1 MSFDFQD
8 GHPDLE
14 RVPSAL
20 SAREGVLVSII
31 VHLLVIIAVLL
42 VPQLPFFKARAAAAK
57 AAAEAARQ
65 AMLEKQQE
73 NRTFVFVQPKVE
85 LEPLR
90 PPPPRAPLSDRD
102 RTARLNERP
111 PNPKNSQPFH
121 RGNTPEFVE
130 PSPPPQTSRNQA
142 PAQPAD
148 PTPAES
154 QSASRDRGAEN
165 ALQFPDT
172 GNRPPATSGAGAP
185 PAGQTGPLGEALR
198 NLSRYTDQNS
208 FDNPNGG
215 DINQF
220 GPLQFDTKGVEFG
233 PWIRRFVAQVKRNW
247 FVPHGGDVA
256 ARPCRDHVLRP
267 SQRRAHRRDRDR
279 AVQRRLVQHR
289 RRERAARLEPH
300 RAAAAGV
307 SGRQGVLHGHLLL
320 QRDAAGAVIVPRVRS
335 NSVS

>member
-1 MSFDFQD
+1 MYFDFQD

-65 AMLEKQQE
+65 AMLEKEQE

-233 PWIRRFVAQVKRNW
+233 PWVRRFVAQVKRNW
-247 FVPHGGDVA
+247 FVPQA
-256 ARPCRDHVLRP
+256 AMSLRGHVVITFYVHKNGALTDITVIAP
-267 SQRRAHRRDRDR
+267 SN
-279 AVQRRLVQHR
+279 V
-289 RRERAARLEPH
+289 ESFNN
-300 RAAAAGV
+300 AAANALATSNPTYPLPPEYPADKAFFTV
-307 SGRQGVLHGHLLL
+307 TFYYNEMPPQ
-320 QRDAAGAVIVPRVRS
+320 VP
-335 NSVS
+335 

>member
-1 MSFDFQD
+1 MYFDFQD

-65 AMLEKQQE
+65 TMLEKQQE

-130 PSPPPQTSRNQA
+130 PSPPPRTSRNQA

-233 PWIRRFVAQVKRNW
+233 PWVRRFVAQVKRNW
-247 FVPHGGDVA
+247 FVPQA
-256 ARPCRDHVLRP
+256 AMSLRGHVVITFYVHKNGALTDITVIAP
-267 SQRRAHRRDRDR
+267 SN
-279 AVQRRLVQHR
+279 V
-289 RRERAARLEPH
+289 ESFNN
-300 RAAAAGV
+300 AAANALATSNPTYPLPPEYPADKAFFTV
-307 SGRQGVLHGHLLL
+307 TFYYNEMPPQ
-320 QRDAAGAVIVPRVRS
+320 VP
-335 NSVS
+335 

>member
-1 MSFDFQD
+1 MYFDFQD

-20 SAREGVLVSII
+20 SAREGVLLSII

-65 AMLEKQQE
+65 AMLEKQRE

-102 RTARLNERP
+102 RTALLNERP
-111 PNPKNSQPFH
+111 PNPRNSQPFH

-130 PSPPPQTSRNQA
+130 PSPPPQPQRNQA

-154 QSASRDRGAEN
+154 QSASRDRGAES
-165 ALQFPDT
+165 ALQFPET
-172 GNRPPATSGAGAP
+172 GNRPQPKSGAGAP

-233 PWIRRFVAQVKRNW
+233 PWVRRFVAQVKRNW
-247 FVPHGGDVA
+247 FVPQA
-256 ARPCRDHVLRP
+256 AMSLRGHVVITFYVHKNGALTDITVIAP
-267 SQRRAHRRDRDR
+267 SNVDSFNN
-279 AVQRRLVQHR
+279 
-289 RRERAARLEPH
+289 
-300 RAAAAGV
+300 AAANALATSNPTYPLPPEYPADKAFFTV
-307 SGRQGVLHGHLLL
+307 TFYYNEMPPQ
-320 QRDAAGAVIVPRVRS
+320 VP
-335 NSVS
+335 

>member
-1 MSFDFQD
+1 MHFDFQD

-65 AMLEKQQE
+65 AMLEKQRE

-102 RTARLNERP
+102 RTALLNERP
-111 PNPKNSQPFH
+111 PNPRNSQPFH

-130 PSPPPQTSRNQA
+130 PSPPPQPQRNQA

-154 QSASRDRGAEN
+154 QSASRDRGAES
-165 ALQFPDT
+165 ALQFPET
-172 GNRPPATSGAGAP
+172 GNRPQPKSGAGAP

-233 PWIRRFVAQVKRNW
+233 PWVRRFVAQVKRNW
-247 FVPHGGDVA
+247 FVPQA
-256 ARPCRDHVLRP
+256 AMSLRGHVVITFYVHKNGALTDITVIAP
-267 SQRRAHRRDRDR
+267 SNVDSFNN
-279 AVQRRLVQHR
+279 
-289 RRERAARLEPH
+289 
-300 RAAAAGV
+300 AAANALATSNPTYPLPPEYPADKAFFTV
-307 SGRQGVLHGHLLL
+307 TFYYNEMPPQ
-320 QRDAAGAVIVPRVRS
+320 VP
-335 NSVS
+335 

>member
-1 MSFDFQD
+1 MYFDLQD

-31 VHLLVIIAVLL
+31 VHLLVIIAILL
-42 VPQLPFFKARAAAAK
+42 VPQLPFFKARAAAAR

-65 AMLEKQQE
+65 AMLEKQRE
-73 NRTFVFVQPKVE
+73 NRTFVFVQPRVE

-102 RTARLNERP
+102 RTARLNQRP
-111 PNPKNSQPFH
+111 PNPQNSQPFH

-130 PSPPPQTSRNQA
+130 PSPAPRTSRTPA
-142 PAQPAD
+142 PAQPAQ

-154 QSASRDRGAEN
+154 QSASRDPGADN
-165 ALQFPDT
+165 ALQFPD
-172 GNRPPATSGAGAP
+172 GGSRPQAKSGASTP
-185 PAGQTGPLGEALR
+185 PAGQSGPLGEALR

-215 DINQF
+215 GDINQF

-233 PWIRRFVAQVKRNW
+233 PWVRRFVAQVKRNW
-247 FVPHGGDVA
+247 FVPQTAMSLRG
-256 ARPCRDHVLRP
+256 HVVITFFVHKNGALTDITVIGP
-267 SQRRAHRRDRDR
+267 SNVDSFNN
-279 AVQRRLVQHR
+279 
-289 RRERAARLEPH
+289 
-300 RAAAAGV
+300 AAANALATSNPTYPLPPEYPADKAFFTV
-307 SGRQGVLHGHLLL
+307 TFYYNEMPPQ
-320 QRDAAGAVIVPRVRS
+320 VP
-335 NSVS
+335 

>member
-1 MSFDFQD
+1 MHFDFQD

-20 SAREGVLVSII
+20 SAREGVLLSII

-65 AMLEKQQE
+65 AMLEKQRE

-102 RTARLNERP
+102 RTALLNERP
-111 PNPKNSQPFH
+111 PNPRNSQPFH

-130 PSPPPQTSRNQA
+130 PSPPPQPQRNQA

-154 QSASRDRGAEN
+154 QSASRDRGAES
-165 ALQFPDT
+165 ALQFPET
-172 GNRPPATSGAGAP
+172 GNRPQPKSGAGAP

-233 PWIRRFVAQVKRNW
+233 PWVRRFVAQVKRNW
-247 FVPHGGDVA
+247 FVPQA
-256 ARPCRDHVLRP
+256 AMSLRGHVVITFYVHKNGALTDITVIAP
-267 SQRRAHRRDRDR
+267 SNVDSFNN
-279 AVQRRLVQHR
+279 
-289 RRERAARLEPH
+289 
-300 RAAAAGV
+300 AAANALATSNPTYPLPPEYPADKAFFTV
-307 SGRQGVLHGHLLL
+307 TFYYNEMPPQ
-320 QRDAAGAVIVPRVRS
+320 VP
-335 NSVS
+335 

>member
-1 MSFDFQD
+1 MYFDFQD
-8 GHPDLE
+8 GHPDVE

-20 SAREGVLVSII
+20 SAREGVLLSII

-42 VPQLPFFKARAAAAK
+42 LPQLPFFKARAAAAK

-65 AMLEKQQE
+65 AMLEKQRE

-102 RTARLNERP
+102 RTALLNQRP

-130 PSPPPQTSRNQA
+130 PSPPAQASRNA
-142 PAQPAD
+142 GPAQPAE

-154 QSASRDRGAEN
+154 QSATRDRGAEN
-165 ALQFPDT
+165 ALQFPDA
-172 GNRPPATSGAGAP
+172 GNRPRATNGASA

-208 FDNPNGG
+208 LENPNGG

-233 PWIRRFVAQVKRNW
+233 PWVRRFVAQVKRNW
-247 FVPHGGDVA
+247 FVPQA
-256 ARPCRDHVLRP
+256 AMSLRGHVVITFNVHKNGALTDITIISP
-267 SQRRAHRRDRDR
+267 SN
-279 AVQRRLVQHR
+279 V
-289 RRERAARLEPH
+289 ESFNN
-300 RAAAAGV
+300 AAANALATSNPTYPLPPEYPAEKAFFTV
-307 SGRQGVLHGHLLL
+307 TFYYNEMPPQ
-320 QRDAAGAVIVPRVRS
+320 VP
-335 NSVS
+335 

>member
-1 MSFDFQD
+1 MYFDFQD

-233 PWIRRFVAQVKRNW
+233 PWVRRFVAQVKRNW
-247 FVPHGGDVA
+247 FVPQA
-256 ARPCRDHVLRP
+256 AMSLRGHVVITFYVHKNGALTDITVIAP
-267 SQRRAHRRDRDR
+267 SN
-279 AVQRRLVQHR
+279 V
-289 RRERAARLEPH
+289 ESFNN
-300 RAAAAGV
+300 AAANALATSNPTYPLPPEYPADKAFFTV
-307 SGRQGVLHGHLLL
+307 TFYYNEMPPQ
-320 QRDAAGAVIVPRVRS
+320 VP
-335 NSVS
+335 

>member
-1 MSFDFQD
+1 MYFDFQD

-185 PAGQTGPLGEALR
+185 PRWTNRSAWRGLAQP
-198 NLSRYTDQNS
+198 
-208 FDNPNGG
+208 
-215 DINQF
+215 
-220 GPLQFDTKGVEFG
+220 
-233 PWIRRFVAQVKRNW
+233 VAI
-247 FVPHGGDVA
+247 H
-256 ARPCRDHVLRP
+256 
-267 SQRRAHRRDRDR
+267 
-279 AVQRRLVQHR
+279 
-289 RRERAARLEPH
+289 
-300 RAAAAGV
+300 
-307 SGRQGVLHGHLLL
+307 
-320 QRDAAGAVIVPRVRS
+320 
-335 NSVS
+335 

>member
-1 MSFDFQD
+1 MHFDFQD

-130 PSPPPQTSRNQA
+130 PSPPPQPSRNQA

-154 QSASRDRGAEN
+154 QSASQDRGAEN

-172 GNRPPATSGAGAP
+172 GNRPQAKSGAGAP

-233 PWIRRFVAQVKRNW
+233 PWVRRFVAQVKRNW
-247 FVPHGGDVA
+247 FVPQA
-256 ARPCRDHVLRP
+256 AMSLRGHVVITFYVHKNGALTDITVIAP
-267 SQRRAHRRDRDR
+267 SN
-279 AVQRRLVQHR
+279 V
-289 RRERAARLEPH
+289 ESFNN
-300 RAAAAGV
+300 AAANALATSNPTYPLPPEYPADKAFFTV
-307 SGRQGVLHGHLLL
+307 TFYYNEMPPQ
-320 QRDAAGAVIVPRVRS
+320 VP
-335 NSVS
+335 

>member
-1 MSFDFQD
+1 MYFDFQD

-20 SAREGVLVSII
+20 SAREGVLLSII
-31 VHLLVIIAVLL
+31 AHLLVIIAVLL
-42 VPQLPFFKARAAAAK
+42 LPQLPFFKARAAAAR

-65 AMLEKQQE
+65 AMLEKQGE

-85 LEPLR
+85 LQPLR

-102 RTARLNERP
+102 RTALLNQRP

-130 PSPPPQTSRNQA
+130 PSPPARASRN
-142 PAQPAD
+142 PSPPQPAE

-165 ALQFPDT
+165 ALQFPDA
-172 GNRPPATSGAGAP
+172 GSRPQARSGSSAP

-208 FDNPNGG
+208 FENPNGGG

-233 PWIRRFVAQVKRNW
+233 PWVRRFVAQVKRNW
-247 FVPHGGDVA
+247 FVPQTAMSLRGHVVITFYVHKNGALTDITVISPSNVDSFNNA
-256 ARPCRDHVLRP
+256 AANALATSNPTYPLP
-267 SQRRAHRRDRDR
+267 PEYPADR
-279 AVQRRLVQHR
+279 AFFTVTFYYNEMPPQ
-289 RRERAARLEPH
+289 
-300 RAAAAGV
+300 
-307 SGRQGVLHGHLLL
+307 
-320 QRDAAGAVIVPRVRS
+320 VP
-335 NSVS
+335 

>member
-1 MSFDFQD
+1 MYFDFQD

-31 VHLLVIIAVLL
+31 VHLLVIIAILL
-42 VPQLPFFKARAAAAK
+42 LPQLPFFKARAAAAK

-65 AMLEKQQE
+65 AMLEKQRE

-102 RTARLNERP
+102 RTARLNQRP
-111 PNPKNSQPFH
+111 PNPTNRQPYH

-130 PSPPPQTSRNQA
+130 PSPPPRAARN
-142 PAQPAD
+142 PGPTQPAD

-154 QSASRDRGAEN
+154 QSATRDRGAEN
-165 ALQFPDT
+165 ALQFPDA
-172 GNRPPATSGAGAP
+172 GSRPQARDGSSVA
-185 PAGQTGPLGEALR
+185 AGQTGPLGEALR

-233 PWIRRFVAQVKRNW
+233 PWVRRFVAQVKRNW
-247 FVPHGGDVA
+247 FVPQTAMRLRGHVVITFNVHKNGALTDITVISPSDIESFNNA
-256 ARPCRDHVLRP
+256 AANALATSNPTYPLPPEYP
-267 SQRRAHRRDRDR
+267 SDR
-279 AVQRRLVQHR
+279 AFFTVTFYYNEMPPQ
-289 RRERAARLEPH
+289 
-300 RAAAAGV
+300 
-307 SGRQGVLHGHLLL
+307 
-320 QRDAAGAVIVPRVRS
+320 VP
-335 NSVS
+335 

>member
-1 MSFDFQD
+1 MYFDFQD

-130 PSPPPQTSRNQA
+130 PSPPPQPQRNQA

-154 QSASRDRGAEN
+154 QSASRDRGAES
-165 ALQFPDT
+165 ALQFPET
-172 GNRPPATSGAGAP
+172 GNRPQPKSGAGAP

-233 PWIRRFVAQVKRNW
+233 PWVRRFVAQVKRNW
-247 FVPHGGDVA
+247 FVPQA
-256 ARPCRDHVLRP
+256 AMSLRGHVVITFYVHKNGALTDITVIAP
-267 SQRRAHRRDRDR
+267 SN
-279 AVQRRLVQHR
+279 V
-289 RRERAARLEPH
+289 ESFNN
-300 RAAAAGV
+300 AAANALATSNPTYPLPPEYPADKAFFTV
-307 SGRQGVLHGHLLL
+307 TFYYNEMPPQ
-320 QRDAAGAVIVPRVRS
+320 VP
-335 NSVS
+335 

>member
-1 MSFDFQD
+1 MHFDFQD

-20 SAREGVLVSII
+20 SAREGVLLSII

-65 AMLEKQQE
+65 AMLEKQRE

-102 RTARLNERP
+102 RTALLNERP
-111 PNPKNSQPFH
+111 PNPRNSQPFH

-130 PSPPPQTSRNQA
+130 PSPPPQPQRNQA

-154 QSASRDRGAEN
+154 QSASRGRGAES
-165 ALQFPDT
+165 ALQFPET
-172 GNRPPATSGAGAP
+172 GNRPQPKSGAGAP

-233 PWIRRFVAQVKRNW
+233 PWVRRFVAQVKRNW
-247 FVPHGGDVA
+247 FVPQA
-256 ARPCRDHVLRP
+256 AMSLRGHVVITFYVHKNGALTDITVIAP
-267 SQRRAHRRDRDR
+267 SN
-279 AVQRRLVQHR
+279 V
-289 RRERAARLEPH
+289 ESFNN
-300 RAAAAGV
+300 AAANALATSNPTYPLPPEYPADKAFFTV
-307 SGRQGVLHGHLLL
+307 TFYYNEMPPQ
-320 QRDAAGAVIVPRVRS
+320 VP
-335 NSVS
+335 

>member
-1 MSFDFQD
+1 MYFDFQD

-31 VHLLVIIAVLL
+31 VHLLVVIAVLL
-42 VPQLPFFKARAAAAK
+42 VPQLPFFKAQAAAAK

-65 AMLEKQQE
+65 AMLEKQRE

-85 LEPLR
+85 LAPRR
-90 PPPPRAPLSDRD
+90 PPPPQAPLSDRD
-102 RTARLNERP
+102 RTALLNERP
-111 PNPKNSQPFH
+111 PNPRNSQPFH

-130 PSPPPQTSRNQA
+130 PSPPPQSQRNQA

-154 QSASRDRGAEN
+154 QSASRDPGAES
-165 ALQFPDT
+165 ALQFPET
-172 GNRPPATSGAGAP
+172 GNRPQPKSGAGAP

-233 PWIRRFVAQVKRNW
+233 PWVRRFVAQVKRNW
-247 FVPHGGDVA
+247 FVPQA
-256 ARPCRDHVLRP
+256 AMSLRGHVVITFYVHKNGALTDITVIAP
-267 SQRRAHRRDRDR
+267 SNVDSFNN
-279 AVQRRLVQHR
+279 
-289 RRERAARLEPH
+289 
-300 RAAAAGV
+300 AAANALATSNPTYPLPPEYPADKAFFTV
-307 SGRQGVLHGHLLL
+307 TFYYNEMPPQ
-320 QRDAAGAVIVPRVRS
+320 VP
-335 NSVS
+335 

>member
-1 MSFDFQD
+1 MYFDFQD

-31 VHLLVIIAVLL
+31 VHLLVVIAVLL
-42 VPQLPFFKARAAAAK
+42 VPQLPFFKAQAAAAK

-65 AMLEKQQE
+65 AMLEKQRE

-85 LEPLR
+85 LAPRR
-90 PPPPRAPLSDRD
+90 PPPPQAPLSDRD
-102 RTARLNERP
+102 RTALLNERP
-111 PNPKNSQPFH
+111 PNPRNSQPFH

-130 PSPPPQTSRNQA
+130 PSPHPQPQRNQA

-154 QSASRDRGAEN
+154 QSASRDRGAES
-165 ALQFPDT
+165 ALQFPET
-172 GNRPPATSGAGAP
+172 GNRPQPKSGAGAP

-233 PWIRRFVAQVKRNW
+233 PWVRRFVAQVKRNW
-247 FVPHGGDVA
+247 FVPQA
-256 ARPCRDHVLRP
+256 AMSLRGHVVITFYVHKNGALTDITVIAP
-267 SQRRAHRRDRDR
+267 SN
-279 AVQRRLVQHR
+279 V
-289 RRERAARLEPH
+289 ESFNN
-300 RAAAAGV
+300 AAANALATSNPTYPLPPEYPADKAFFTV
-307 SGRQGVLHGHLLL
+307 TFYYNEMPPQ
-320 QRDAAGAVIVPRVRS
+320 VP
-335 NSVS
+335 

>member
-1 MSFDFQD
+1 MYFDFQD

-31 VHLLVIIAVLL
+31 VHLLVIIAILL

-57 AAAEAARQ
+57 AAAEAARL
-65 AMLEKQQE
+65 AMLEKQRE

-90 PPPPRAPLSDRD
+90 PPPPQAPLSDRD
-102 RTARLNERP
+102 RTALLNQRP
-111 PNPKNSQPFH
+111 PNPTNRQPFH

-130 PSPPPQTSRNQA
+130 PSPPPRAARN
-142 PAQPAD
+142 PGPTQPAD

-154 QSASRDRGAEN
+154 QSATRDRGAEN
-165 ALQFPDT
+165 ALQFPDA
-172 GNRPPATSGAGAP
+172 GSRPQARDGSSAA
-185 PAGQTGPLGEALR
+185 AGQTGPLGEALR

-233 PWIRRFVAQVKRNW
+233 PWVRRFVAQVKRNW
-247 FVPHGGDVA
+247 FVPQTAMRLRGHVVITFNVHKNGALTDITVISPSDIDSFNNA
-256 ARPCRDHVLRP
+256 AANALASSNPTYPLPPEYP
-267 SQRRAHRRDRDR
+267 S
-279 AVQRRLVQHR
+279 
-289 RRERAARLEPH
+289 ERAFFTVTFYYNEMPP
-300 RAAAAGV
+300 
-307 SGRQGVLHGHLLL
+307 Q
-320 QRDAAGAVIVPRVRS
+320 VP
-335 NSVS
+335 

>member
-1 MSFDFQD
+1 MHFDFQD

-20 SAREGVLVSII
+20 SAREGVLLSII

-65 AMLEKQQE
+65 AVLEKQQE

-102 RTARLNERP
+102 RTALLNERP
-111 PNPKNSQPFH
+111 PNPRNSQPFH

-130 PSPPPQTSRNQA
+130 PSPPPQPQRNQA

-154 QSASRDRGAEN
+154 QSASRDRGAES
-165 ALQFPDT
+165 ALQFPET
-172 GNRPPATSGAGAP
+172 GNRPQPKSGAGAP

-233 PWIRRFVAQVKRNW
+233 PWVRRFVAQVKRNW
-247 FVPHGGDVA
+247 FVPQA
-256 ARPCRDHVLRP
+256 AMSLRGHVVITFYVHKNGALTDITVIAP
-267 SQRRAHRRDRDR
+267 SNVDSFNN
-279 AVQRRLVQHR
+279 
-289 RRERAARLEPH
+289 
-300 RAAAAGV
+300 AAANALATSNPTYPLPPEYPADKAFFTV
-307 SGRQGVLHGHLLL
+307 TFYYNEMPPQ
-320 QRDAAGAVIVPRVRS
+320 VP
-335 NSVS
+335 